1 MCALCMVQM
10 PSAVQ
15 AGVNDLY
22 ITIPSAAQASIP
34 CMAPKQLLPLQGPSS
49 SSSSSGAGYPGIDNG
64 NRAGSRGAGF
74 WQEEGQIR
82 KEREETEEGQG
93 ANARGGGVRGG

>member
-1 MCALCMVQM
+1 MGALCMIQM

-15 AGVNDLY
+15 AGVNVPY

-34 CMAPKQLLPLQGPSS
+34 CVALKRLLPLQGPSS
-49 SSSSSGAGYPGIDNG
+49 SGGGTGHPSIDSGD
-64 NRAGSRGAGF
+64 RAGGRGAGF

-93 ANARGGGVRGG
+93 ADARGGRVRGG